1 MTAIDDDAPVNGRP
15 RPTRSA
21 GFGVS
26 TAHRVRSVLAIP
38 AFRRLWGVTLLLS
51 IADWLSLLALSGLV
65 TKLTSGYLAQSFGF
79 SAVVATQLLPGLI
92 FAPLGGLLADRFDR
106 RTVMISVDLLR
117 CGLFL
122 SIAVVGTWWWLLA
135 ANFLIGC
142 TAMMWIPAKDSA
154 IPNLLRRKDQVET
167 ATQLGLVMT
176 YGVAVVAAAG
186 LYSTVTGIS
195 TALHM
200 WTEGL
205 GIARVI
211 VMINGL
217 LYLTAAII
225 VWLRIPELSG
235 RTHIMEERRRAAREN
250 KQPGLL
256 AMFADGIRFARTTP
270 LIRGLLLGMIGA
282 FAAGGAVIGSAQ
294 QYARSLL
301 GGEATFGMLFVAL
314 FVGLGIGMVV
324 APRLS
329 RQMSRTRLYG
339 VAIVLAGLA
348 LVLVALSPHL
358 WVSLVVVMAL
368 GACAGVA
375 FLASITI
382 IGTEVD
388 DAIRGRINSL
398 YQALMKVVLFTA
410 ALLVPLVV
418 GLVSSRTWTLFG
430 SRITVD
436 GTRPVLFAAGLL
448 AALAGLLAYRQ
459 MGDRSTEPIVA
470 NLLAAFGRR
479 RRRVKGLLI
488 LVEGDNRLDAET
500 QAGRLVEWLRNAGIT
515 VKLAGD
521 PPNDQ
526 ARLATLLAESA
537 LSGSRAQALLA
548 AAVSADI
555 IERQVMPALEA
566 GDVVVMEWHCDGPL
580 AQSGRLGRLDPAELA
595 NLADLATGR
604 LRPDVVVLLDRDP
617 NRLPHRTPESP
628 AAEPEWRVRR
638 LLAELAESDKDRYR
652 VVDADGTRDEVTQR
666 VRGALL
672 PVLAEHG
679 IEVGTKTGTGTDAG
693 TSNEAD
699 GAKSAADGRTS
710 GPAAEPVGE
719 PSAPPTP

>member
-205 GIARVI
+205 GIARDI

-375 FLASITI
+375 FLAGITI